1 MIKKRYRV
9 LFADDEYWTREK
21 LRNMIPWEEY
31 SLEFLEPAVDGE
43 DAWEKVEAWKPD
55 IFITD
60 INMPFLSG
68 VELLERIQDKYPEII
83 TFVISGYDDFTY
95 VKSSFLSGTM
105 NYLIKPVS
113 KIDLMQAIV
122 KALEKISHYENEQIE
137 LQKAAS
143 DIRDR
148 EFSRLIQKPG
158 DWNQA
163 IAVQSNSTELT
174 GVRLVL
180 IKIHN
185 LHELLKGN
193 QMVGWEWAYEVKKEI
208 RRIYQDEEAI
218 IFHNIYRINEFLILT
233 KKDEQEVSR
242 CSEKLRM
249 KAAAERHAC
258 ITICIGTHSYAMESL
273 HMAYVEAVGLL
284 MTRSYVCKSEIII
297 YHKDQKDKW
306 RKHVSVEVEKQMRNA
321 LADTNQKEI
330 KRVVFE
336 SSGLRGCVK
345 EGWSYLEV
353 KQTIKQLFDIILNDT
368 IRDQADVVDAENV
381 VETVD
386 QIIETLD
393 YEKLEQQIAE
403 AIIYLIPQKAEY
415 ETQSMKHIVLLVKEW
430 IQEHYAEELSLSA
443 LAQRYHVDSSYLSKM
458 FRQEMGESLILY
470 ITHKRVEK
478 AKEYMQNTEMNLADI
493 AFLVGYDDYTYFSRV
508 FKKTTGN
515 SPREYRAT
523 IAENRK

>member
-1 MIKKRYRV
+1 M
-9 LFADDEYWTREK
+9 
-21 LRNMIPWEEY
+21 
-31 SLEFLEPAVDGE
+31 
-43 DAWEKVEAWKPD
+43 
-55 IFITD
+55 
-60 INMPFLSG
+60 
-68 VELLERIQDKYPEII
+68 
-83 TFVISGYDDFTY
+83 
-95 VKSSFLSGTM
+95 
-105 NYLIKPVS
+105 
-113 KIDLMQAIV
+113 
-122 KALEKISHYENEQIE
+122 
-137 LQKAAS
+137 
-143 DIRDR
+143 
-148 EFSRLIQKPG
+148 
-158 DWNQA
+158 
-163 IAVQSNSTELT
+163 
-174 GVRLVL
+174 
-180 IKIHN
+180 
-185 LHELLKGN
+185 
-193 QMVGWEWAYEVKKEI
+193 
-208 RRIYQDEEAI
+208 
-218 IFHNIYRINEFLILT
+218 
-233 KKDEQEVSR
+233 
-242 CSEKLRM
+242 
-249 KAAAERHAC
+249 
-258 ITICIGTHSYAMESL
+258 
-273 HMAYVEAVGLL
+273 
-284 MTRSYVCKSEIII
+284 
-297 YHKDQKDKW
+297 
-306 RKHVSVEVEKQMRNA
+306 SVEVEKQMRNA

-508 FKKTTGN
+508 FKKTIGN

-523 IAENRK
+523 IEENRK

>member
-163 IAVQSNSTELT
+163 IAIQSNSAELT

-185 LHELLKGN
+185 LYELLKGD
-193 QMVGWEWAYEVKKEI
+193 QASSREWSYEVKKELQ
-208 RRIYQDEEAI
+208 RIYQDEDAI
-218 IFHNIYRINEFLILT
+218 IFHNIYRINEFFILT
-233 KKDEQEVSR
+233 KKEEREVIR
-242 CSEKLRM
+242 CSEKLRI
-249 KAAAERHAC
+249 KIADERHAR
-258 ITICIGTHSYAMESL
+258 ITICIGTHSYAMESI

-284 MTRSYVCKSEIII
+284 MNRSYVYKSEIMI
-297 YHKDQKDKW
+297 YRKDQKDKW
-306 RKHVSVEVEKQMRNA
+306 RQHMSAEVEKQLKNA
-321 LADTNQKEI
+321 LMDVNQKEI

-336 SSGLRGCVK
+336 SSELRNCVK
-345 EGWSYLEV
+345 ENWSYLEV
-353 KQTIKQLFDIILNDT
+353 KQTIKQLFDVILNCT
-368 IRDQADVVDAENV
+368 LQDQADVVDAENV

-386 QIIETLD
+386 RVVETLD
-393 YEKLEQQIAE
+393 YGKLERQMEE
-403 AIIYLIPQKAEY
+403 AIIYLIPQKAEH

-478 AKEYMQNTEMNLADI
+478 AKEYMQNPEMNLADI
-493 AFLVGYDDYTYFSRV
+493 AFLVGYDDYTYFSR
-508 FKKTTGN
+508 GGG
-515 SPREYRAT
+515 YD
-523 IAENRK
+523 